1 MRKLWRF
8 NPWFGNVGRRV
19 MGWLEDW
26 LTDFFQR
33 LAEWFERRQ
42 N

>member
-1 MRKLWRF
+1 M
-8 NPWFGNVGRRV
+8 VGRRV

-26 LTDFFQR
+26 LLDFFQR
-33 LAEWFERRQ
+33 LADWFERRE

>member
-1 MRKLWRF
+1 MWRVA
-8 NPWFGNVGRRV
+8 GGRRV

-33 LAEWFERRQ
+33 LAEWLERRQ

>member
-1 MRKLWRF
+1 
-8 NPWFGNVGRRV
+8 

>member
-1 MRKLWRF
+1 MFKQ
-8 NPWFGNVGRRV
+8 GGRV
-19 MGWLEDW
+19 MDWIEDW

-33 LAEWFERRQ
+33 LADWFESRE

>member
-1 MRKLWRF
+1 
-8 NPWFGNVGRRV
+8 

-33 LAEWFERRQ
+33 LADWFERRQ

>member
-1 MRKLWRF
+1 
-8 NPWFGNVGRRV
+8 V
-19 MGWLEDW
+19 MDWIEDW

-33 LAEWFERRQ
+33 LADWFESRE